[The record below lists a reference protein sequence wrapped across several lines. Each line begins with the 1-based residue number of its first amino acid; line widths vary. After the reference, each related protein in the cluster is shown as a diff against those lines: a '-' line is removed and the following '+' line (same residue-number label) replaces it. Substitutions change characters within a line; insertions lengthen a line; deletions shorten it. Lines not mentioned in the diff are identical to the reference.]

1 MRIRVTA
8 AMKEEWNSGIV
19 VESRVSPRRRQK
31 KGGDGRE
38 VNTVSLLDKVLHRD
52 NLNLAYKRVKKN
64 GGSHGIDG
72 MGVDELLPYLREH
85 GESIREHIREGKYR
99 PEPVRRV
106 EIPKPDGGARL
117 LGIPTVLDRMIQQA
131 IAQVLTPIFEK
142 EFSDNSYG
150 FRPGRSAH
158 QAVRQA
164 QAHISG
170 GYKVVVDIDL
180 EKFFDRVNHD
190 KLMNLLSKRIA
201 DKLMLRLI
209 RSYLEAGVMLGGLVS
224 PTDEGTPQGGPL
236 SPLLSNVVLHELD
249 RELERRGHR
258 FCRYA

>member
-1 MRIRVTA
+1 
-8 AMKEEWNSGIV
+8 
-19 VESRVSPRRRQK
+19 
-31 KGGDGRE
+31 
-38 VNTVSLLDKVLHRD
+38 
-52 NLNLAYKRVKKN
+52 
-64 GGSHGIDG
+64 

-85 GESIREHIREGKYR
+85 GESIRERIREGKYK

-106 EIPKPDGGARL
+106 EIPKPDGGVRL

-142 EFSDNSYG
+142 EFSDHSYG

-164 QAHISG
+164 RAYISE

-190 KLMNLLSKRIA
+190 KLMNLLSQKDSGQAAAQA
-201 DKLMLRLI
+201 DTVI
-209 RSYLEAGVMLGGLVS
+209 S
-224 PTDEGTPQGGPL
+224 
-236 SPLLSNVVLHELD
+236 
-249 RELERRGHR
+249 
-258 FCRYA
+258 